1 MILGFRPMRGED
13 SSPFTHQYE
22 FDFIYKV
29 DFRKYEVEVSFMDNK
44 IFSLY
49 VVGVEGKLYFSFGR
63 K

>member
-1 MILGFRPMRGED
+1 MRGED